1 MNSPAQEIVRNI
13 FRPSGL
19 RRVLLFLVVDVF
31 IAGVSLYLSFLMY
44 FELHANID
52 YWRIVGEVL
61 PYFVILKVVI
71 LALFRAYNITWRYF
85 GIVDLFNM
93 IVALAA
99 SSLLLAVAAFSW
111 HGAAGV
117 PFLSPLTGF
126 PKSVIFMDFTV
137 SLALLSL
144 VRVSKRFYLE
154 VVREKRY
161 PRTGKRTIIIG
172 AGNTGEMVLR
182 DMQRCNPYHFHPIG
196 FLDDDASKT
205 GAYIHGVRV
214 LGKLRML
221 ESVIEEHEIKALIIA
236 IPSLDR
242 KTLGNLYSSARR
254 LKVETTKTAPR
265 IYDFDKPHVDLKNL
279 EDISLED
286 LIGRQLVTV
295 DRAEISDFLK
305 GKRVLI
311 TGAGGSIGSEMATQ
325 VCGFKPAR
333 LMLFDIDETELHNLS
348 LRLFRLFPESA
359 NVAEFITG
367 DIRDGGRVAEVFR
380 RYLPEV
386 VFHAAAYKHV
396 PMMEFN
402 AGEAVKVNIFGTY
415 TVAAA
420 AAETGVEKFIMIS
433 TDKAVRPQSVMGA
446 TKRMAEYIC
455 RAYNDASGYPNASG
469 LQCCMLTTLH
479 APTADAGR
487 NGNLYNQAN
496 SELSIMKSS
505 STRFISVRFGNVL
518 GSRGSVLPLFLD
530 QLKYGGP
537 LTVTHEDMKRY
548 FMTIPEAVALVLQA
562 SVIGNGGEVLV
573 LDMGEPVSIT
583 EIAEELVRMHGL
595 EPGRDIDITYVGPR
609 PGEKLFEEILTAE
622 EGADA
627 SKHEKIYIA
636 RNGEAHSMEEI
647 RAMLDEFD
655 AVLRTHSG
663 RTNDAIK
670 DVLKKY
676 VKHYEDKP
684 GSKTGKQ
691 IPQARTVESGFRQCF
706 EPVSMAEELRWG
718 ILEAT
723 GEKEVG

>member
-1 MNSPAQEIVRNI
+1 MKSPAQEIVRNL
-13 FRPSGL
+13 FRPSGP
-19 RRVLLFLVVDVF
+19 RRVLLFLVVDMFV
-31 IAGVSLYLSFLMY
+31 AGVSLYLSFLMY
-44 FELHANID
+44 FELHGNID
-52 YWRIVGEVL
+52 YWRIVSEVL
-61 PYFVILKVVI
+61 PYFIVLKVVM

-99 SSLLLAVAAFSW
+99 SSFLLAIASFSRP
-111 HGAAGV
+111 GV
-117 PFLSPLTGF
+117 VGISLLSPLAGF

-137 SLALLSL
+137 SLAFLSL

-154 VVREKRY
+154 VVCEKRY
-161 PRTGKRTIIIG
+161 PRTGKKTIIVG

-182 DMQRCNPYHFHPIG
+182 DMQRHNPCRFNPVG

-214 LGKLRML
+214 LGRLQIL
-221 ESVIEEHEIKALIIA
+221 EKVIEEQGIKALIIA

-242 KTLGNLYSSARR
+242 KVLGNLYSSAKK

-286 LIGRQLVTV
+286 LIGRQSVTV
-295 DRAEISDFLK
+295 DRAEISDFLR

-311 TGAGGSIGSEMATQ
+311 TGAGGSIGSEIAAQ
-325 VCGFKPAR
+325 VCGFKPAA

-367 DIRDGGRVAEVFR
+367 DIRDSERVTEVFR

-402 AGEAVKVNIFGTY
+402 AGEAVKVNVFGTY
-415 TVAAA
+415 TVAGA

-433 TDKAVRPQSVMGA
+433 TDKAVRPLSVMGA
-446 TKRMAEYIC
+446 TKRMAEYVC
-455 RAYNDASGYPNASG
+455 SAFNDASGHPDASG
-469 LQCCMLTTLH
+469 LQCCRLTPLH
-479 APTADAGR
+479 TATVGTGR
-487 NGNLYNQAN
+487 SGDLHNQAN
-496 SELSIMKSS
+496 SRLSLMKPSS
-505 STRFISVRFGNVL
+505 TTRFISVRFGNVL

-537 LTVTHEDMKRY
+537 LTVTHKEMKRY

-595 EPGRDIDITYVGPR
+595 EPGRDIAITYVGPR
-609 PGEKLFEEILTAE
+609 PGEKLFEELLTAE

-627 SKHEKIYIA
+627 SKHEKISIA
-636 RNGEAHSMEEI
+636 RNGAGHSMEEI
-647 RAMLDEFD
+647 RAMLDEFN
-655 AVLRTHSG
+655 AVLRSHSA
-663 RTNDAIK
+663 TNVAIK

-676 VKHYEDKP
+676 VKHYEEKP
-684 GSKTGKQ
+684 RSKTGALTAE
-691 IPQARTVESGFRQCF
+691 IRPAGSGYRQWL
-706 EPVSMAEELRWG
+706 EPVSMAEELR
-718 ILEAT
+718 
-723 GEKEVG
+723 

>member
-1 MNSPAQEIVRNI
+1 MNSPTHAILRNML
-13 FRPSGL
+13 RPSGL
-19 RRVLLFLVVDVF
+19 KRVLLFLVVDVF
-31 IAGVSLYLSFLMY
+31 IAALSLYLSFLVY

-52 YWRIVGEVL
+52 YWGIVGEVA
-61 PYFVILKVVI
+61 PYFIILKIVA
-71 LALFRAYNITWRYF
+71 LALLRAYNITWRYF

-99 SSLLLAVAAFSW
+99 SSLLLSLAASSW
-111 HGAAGV
+111 AGAIGV

-137 SLALLSL
+137 SLALLSF

-154 VVREKRY
+154 VVRERRC
-161 PRTGKRTIIIG
+161 PRSGKRTIIVG

-182 DMQRCNPYHFHPIG
+182 DIQRRNPNGFHPVG

-214 LGKLRML
+214 LGNLQVL
-221 ESVIEEHEIKALIIA
+221 ENVIEEQEIKAVIIA

-242 KTLGNLYSSARR
+242 KMLGSLYRSAQKM
-254 LKVETTKTAPR
+254 KVETTKLAPR
-265 IYDFDKPHVDLKNL
+265 IYDFDRPHMNLKNL

-286 LIGRQLVTV
+286 LIGRQSISV
-295 DRAEISDFLK
+295 DRAEISHFLQ

-311 TGAGGSIGSEMATQ
+311 TGAGGSIGSEIAAQ
-325 VCGFKPAR
+325 VYGFKPER
-333 LMLFDIDETELHNLS
+333 LILFDIDETELHNLS
-348 LRLFRLFPESA
+348 LRLSTLFPQPA
-359 NVAEFITG
+359 KAAEFIAG
-367 DIRDGGRVAEVFR
+367 DIRDGGRVTEVFG
-380 RYLPEV
+380 RYLPDV

-415 TVAAA
+415 TVAKAA
-420 AAETGVEKFIMIS
+420 VETGVEKFIMIS
-433 TDKAVRPQSVMGA
+433 TDKAVRPVSVMGA

-455 RAYNDASGYPNASG
+455 TAYNNSPSYPDSPG
-469 LQCCMLTTLH
+469 LQYCALKTPHTQ
-479 APTADAGR
+479 AAAAGG
-487 NGNLYNQAN
+487 NGSGQNRAN
-496 SELSIMKSS
+496 RGLSVMKPL

-518 GSRGSVLPLFLD
+518 GSRGSVLPLFLN

-537 LTVTHEDMKRY
+537 LTVTHKDMKRY

-573 LDMGEPVSIT
+573 LDMGEPVNIT

-595 EPGRDIDITYVGPR
+595 EPGKDIDIEYVGPR

-636 RNGEAHSMEEI
+636 TNGKTYGIEEI
-647 RAMLDEFD
+647 LAMLDEFD
-655 AVLRTHSG
+655 AVLKKYADG
-663 RTNDAIK
+663 TNEAVK
-670 DVLKKY
+670 DILKKY
-676 VKHYEDKP
+676 VQHYEEKP
-684 GSKTGKQ
+684 N
-691 IPQARTVESGFRQCF
+691 ARTGEQTPGIQGNSIEYVEQA
-706 EPVSMAEELRWG
+706 SMIEELG
-718 ILEAT
+718 
-723 GEKEVG
+723 

>member
-1 MNSPAQEIVRNI
+1 MKSPAQEIVRNL

-19 RRVLLFLVVDVF
+19 RRVLLFLVVDILVTG
-31 IAGVSLYLSFLMY
+31 ASLYLSFLMY
-44 FELHANID
+44 FELHGNID
-52 YWRIVGEVL
+52 YWRIVSEVL
-61 PYFVILKVVI
+61 PYFIVLKVAM

-99 SSLLLAVAAFSW
+99 SSLLLAIASFSRPGVL
-111 HGAAGV
+111 GASL
-117 PFLSPLTGF
+117 LSPLTGF

-154 VVREKRY
+154 VICEKRY
-161 PRTGKRTIIIG
+161 TRTGKKTIIVG

-182 DMQRCNPYHFHPIG
+182 DMQRHNPCRFNPVG

-214 LGKLRML
+214 LGRLQLL
-221 ESVIEEHEIKALIIA
+221 ETVIEEQEIEALIIA

-242 KTLGNLYSSARR
+242 KVLGNLYSSAKK

-286 LIGRQLVTV
+286 LIGRQSVTV
-295 DRAEISDFLK
+295 DRVEISDFLR

-311 TGAGGSIGSEMATQ
+311 TGAGGSIGSEIAAQ
-325 VCGFKPAR
+325 ACGFKPAA

-367 DIRDGGRVAEVFR
+367 DIRDSERVAEVFR

-402 AGEAVKVNIFGTY
+402 AGEAVKVNVFGTY
-415 TVAAA
+415 TVAGA

-433 TDKAVRPQSVMGA
+433 TDKAVRPLSVMGA
-446 TKRMAEYIC
+446 TKRMAEYVC
-455 RAYNDASGYPNASG
+455 SAFNDASGCPGASG
-469 LQCCMLTTLH
+469 L
-479 APTADAGR
+479 
-487 NGNLYNQAN
+487 AN
-496 SELSIMKSS
+496 SRLSLMKPS
-505 STRFISVRFGNVL
+505 STKFISVRFGNVL

-537 LTVTHEDMKRY
+537 LTVTHREMKRY

-583 EIAEELVRMHGL
+583 EFAEELVRMHGL
-595 EPGRDIDITYVGPR
+595 EPGRDIAITYVGPR
-609 PGEKLFEEILTAE
+609 PGEKLFEELLTAE

-627 SKHEKIYIA
+627 SKHEKISIA
-636 RNGEAHSMEEI
+636 RNGAGHSMEEI
-647 RAMLDEFD
+647 RAMLDEFN
-655 AVLRTHSG
+655 AVLRSDSA
-663 RTNDAIK
+663 TNAAIK

-676 VKHYEDKP
+676 VKHYEEKP
-684 GSKTGKQ
+684 RSKTGPLTAEIQ
-691 IPQARTVESGFRQCF
+691 PAESGYRRWL
-706 EPVSMAEELRWG
+706 EPVSMAEELG
-718 ILEAT
+718 
-723 GEKEVG
+723 